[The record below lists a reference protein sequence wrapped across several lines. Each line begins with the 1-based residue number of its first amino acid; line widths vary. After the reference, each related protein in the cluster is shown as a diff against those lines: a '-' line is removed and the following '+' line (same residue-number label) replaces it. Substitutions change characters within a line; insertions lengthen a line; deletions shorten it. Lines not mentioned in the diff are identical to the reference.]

1 MGLQH
6 KNESYHFH
14 PLDTSGVSWDASG
27 VVITQFSQDHL
38 GYAVFLPLWRAGTQG
53 SEGWVTLKA
62 ANLQRA
68 QLWTLTASQT
78 KSSVTPR
85 KMTSRK
91 GPPDMKAAASYS
103 TEIEICKNFRNEEVE
118 NYLHFVQGNI
128 CTLLQQRWEDS
139 LPLTSESSVKIV
151 SRGFSQCDIETE
163 WHLRKGKTRQ
173 YKTFPR
179 ILILRD
185 APHIQAQE
193 SHLQTPSNHKEH
205 SV

>member
-14 PLDTSGVSWDASG
+14 PLDTSGVSWDTSG

-91 GPPDMKAAASYS
+91 GPPDMKAASYS

-128 CTLLQQRWEDS
+128 CTLLQQRWEDDKPS
-139 LPLTSESSVKIV
+139 THFRKFRQNCVSWLFPVWHRDRMAFVQRENPPVQNLPKNINFKGCSTYPSSRIPPTDPIK
-151 SRGFSQCDIETE
+151 SQ
-163 WHLRKGKTRQ
+163 R
-173 YKTFPR
+173 
-179 ILILRD
+179 
-185 APHIQAQE
+185 A
-193 SHLQTPSNHKEH
+193 
-205 SV
+205 